1 MQIIK
6 ILSKRIKEELHDA
19 EWYAKSALEYK
30 AEQPTLAAVY
40 HRLSEEEMT
49 HAGMLHDEVVS
60 IIRKINAEK
69 EVPPVMRELWNWQ
82 HEEIV
87 EGEAEVRR
95 LIDMYKR

>member
-19 EWYAKSALEYK
+19 EWYAKAALESK
-30 AEQPTLAAVY
+30 AEQPALAAVY

-60 IIRKINAEK
+60 VIRKVSAEK

-87 EGEAEVRR
+87 EEEAEVRR